1 MHYQSGG
8 GGTTGSGIHCMS
20 TACFHSLVCEFII
33 YDIDTGPESQI
44 SCLHKMQAARMTS
57 SILHN
62 HVRNKIKTGHRSM
75 LSRTKQKERKKR
87 RNTRLN
93 GEQSEGDGHG
103 YDMRRRENKSEDS
116 NELSSKDP
124 AAALNISSL
133 LLTGHCQAVK
143 HKTQRDKGGAPVVW
157 SVSSVQASH
166 AKRRK
171 TVLAASVGWRTEEN
185 PKMSR

>member
-1 MHYQSGG
+1 MTLTLDPKVRSVA
-8 GGTTGSGIHCMS
+8 S
-20 TACFHSLVCEFII
+20 TRCKQRGWPPA
-33 YDIDTGPESQI
+33 
-44 SCLHKMQAARMTS
+44 S
-57 SILHN
+57 STIMYW
-62 HVRNKIKTGHRSM
+62 NKIKTGHRSM

-103 YDMRRRENKSEDS
+103 YDMRRRENRSEDS

-185 PKMSR
+185 PKMSH